1 LQEVTGFKVNTVL
14 VDLQL
19 GDCGKG
25 KIADHLMEEH
35 DICVRYSGGPNTGT
49 TVWTK
54 GTKYKLHHLPV
65 GLLRNKPS
73 YIAQTCLVNTL
84 KLGKE
89 IEELKAMGF
98 DVEKNLKISPHCHMI
113 TQEHVERDVANET
126 SGISSGGVG
135 STKQGI
141 SPCSQDKYARKGI
154 RLIDREP
161 GHWIERYFA
170 DVPLELNTA
179 IRHGKSILFQSS
191 QGTMLDIDHGNYP
204 YVSTTSNIAG
214 AAAMA
219 CGLGPQYINKVI
231 GVFKPYLTY
240 VGVGDFPTEIDD
252 EQVNAT
258 IAERGYEYGTTTG
271 RRRRIGWLDLPALA
285 YACMINGVQELAVTK
300 ADVLENMPVKY
311 SDRCLLKNGASI
323 HLPFDHK
330 YKACFKE
337 ADNVKDLLYIVIEDL
352 KRLYDLNLKLKYI
365 STGKDREEMRIL

>member
-1 LQEVTGFKVNTVL
+1 MCARSNEVKVNTVL

-49 TVWTK
+49 TVWTN
-54 GTKYKLHHLPV
+54 GIKYKLHHLPV

-73 YIAQTCLVNTL
+73 YIAQTCLVNPA
-84 KLGKE
+84 KLMKE
-89 IEELKAMGF
+89 IIELKELGF
-98 DVEKNLKISPHCHMI
+98 DVDKNLKISPHCHVI
-113 TQEHVERDVANET
+113 TQEHIERDIANET
-126 SGISSGGVG
+126 SGLSSGGVG

-154 RLIDREP
+154 RLVEH
-161 GHWIERYFA
+161 GGFEKYLA
-170 DVPLELNTA
+170 DVPLDLNHA
-179 IRHGKSILFQSS
+179 IKRGKSILFQSS

-204 YVSTTSNIAG
+204 FVSTTSNIAG

-219 CGLGPQYINKVI
+219 CGIGPQYINKVI

-240 VGVGDFPTEIDD
+240 VGVGEFPTEIAD

-300 ADVLENMPVKY
+300 SDVLEDMPVQY
-311 SDRCLLKNGASI
+311 SDRCLLENGASI
-323 HLPFDHK
+323 YLPFDHK
-330 YKACFKE
+330 YKACLKN
-337 ADNVKDLLYIVIEDL
+337 ADNVRDLLYIVTEDL
-352 KRLYDLNLKLKYI
+352 KRIYDLGIRLKYI
-365 STGKDREEMRIL
+365 STGKNREEMRIL